1 MADPAAGWD
10 KGYRALNSLANNEYR
25 QRQVIKN
32 LHPFL
37 ALTSTT
43 LWFIIFMWTNKALL
57 LRTSL
62 YCSLTLFSVFH
73 HTKKLPRFIARPP
86 TWFPVKVSLHCKQLI
101 PNLKFLTTFN
111 SSSFH
116 TQRSINGPG
125 RGLSSET
132 KVHKHCFQIE
142 AKTKER
148 FVGLSGF
155 WIASERERSYHPY
168 RGLKLTRVKG
178 LNGLIME
185 HGLIKHHWSVGS
197 LVNFNFI

>member
-1 MADPAAGWD
+1 
-10 KGYRALNSLANNEYR
+10 
-25 QRQVIKN
+25 
-32 LHPFL
+32 
-37 ALTSTT
+37 
-43 LWFIIFMWTNKALL
+43 MWTNKALL

-62 YCSLTLFSVFH
+62 YCSLILTLFSVFH

-101 PNLKFLTTFN
+101 PNLQFLTTFN

-116 TQRSINGPG
+116 TQRSIKGPG

-155 WIASERERSYHPY
+155 WIASKRERSYHPY

-178 LNGLIME
+178 LNGLIMK